1 MSATV
6 VPMRPAAV
14 AEEAEGAIAAQ
25 QVVDAAGPPDLAWLR
40 VVELAARFGWKS
52 TAVRAF
58 VIELAKRA
66 ARGA

>member
-6 VPMRPAAV
+6 INLQPAPV
-14 AEEAEGAIAAQ
+14 AEEAAGAIAAQ

-40 VVELAARFGWKS
+40 VAELAARFGWKS

-66 ARGA
+66 GRGA